1 MFILMKTSQLGM
13 IDDQDAE
20 DNEDDEDDED
30 DEYYGSGDISDELT
44 EP

>member
-1 MFILMKTSQLGM
+1 M